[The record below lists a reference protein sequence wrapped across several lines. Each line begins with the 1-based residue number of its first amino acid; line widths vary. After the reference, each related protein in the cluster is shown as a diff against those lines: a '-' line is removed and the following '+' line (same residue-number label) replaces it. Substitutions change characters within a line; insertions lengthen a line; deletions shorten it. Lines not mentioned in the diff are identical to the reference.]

1 MNENIDLTKILKD
14 CPRGWKL
21 YSTIYG
27 DVEFIEVLGDHP
39 ILWHERDN
47 EWHYERI
54 KNNRYPIKLMS
65 CSGEYSVSREGKYR
79 YNVGECTLFPSK
91 DQRDWSK
98 FIAPWYKNSKF
109 KDGDIVAVKGDSIL
123 QVFILQI
130 AKSDK
135 KGYCYIGYDFK
146 LNKIFSAGRYE
157 FDRFATEEEKQKLFN
172 AIKENGYKWDAK
184 TKTLYKVEPKFN
196 VGDKIVN
203 VPMKSMGGPCTQ
215 ATISEVTNGK
225 YIFTDGS
232 YTHIINQD
240 NWELVIDKKEKFNPK
255 TLQPFDR
262 VLVRDYNDDKW
273 VCSIFSHIEPE
284 DCFHYECILE
294 LNCRYCIPYNEDT
307 KHLVGTKD
315 EAPEFYRYWE
325 D

>member
-1 MNENIDLTKILKD
+1 MNDNIDLTKILKD
-14 CPRGWKL
+14 CPNGWKL

-27 DVEFIEVLGDHP
+27 DVEFIEVLGDPP
-39 ILWHERDN
+39 ILWHERDD
-47 EWHYERI
+47 EWCYEQI
-54 KNNRYPIKLMS
+54 KNHRYPIKLMS
-65 CSGEYSVSREGKYR
+65 CSGEYFVSREGKYE

-91 DQRDWSK
+91 DQRDWNK
-98 FIAPWYKNSKF
+98 FSAPWYKNSKF
-109 KDGDIVAVKGDSIL
+109 NDGDIVAVKGDSIL

-146 LNKIFSAGRYE
+146 LNKIFHAGRYE
-157 FDRFATEEEKQKLFN
+157 FDRFATEEEKQKLFD

-184 TKTLYKVEPKFN
+184 TKTLYKVEPKFK

-203 VPMKSMGGPCTQ
+203 VPMKSMGGPGTQ
-215 ATISEVTNGK
+215 ATISEITDDK

-240 NWELVIDKKEKFNPK
+240 NWELVIDKKAKFDPK

-284 DCFHYECILE
+284 DSFHYECILE
-294 LNCRYCIPYNEDT
+294 LTCRYCIPYNDDT
-307 KHLVGTKD
+307 KHLVGTTK
-315 EAPEFYRYWE
+315 EAPEFYRHWE